1 MWYGGLVLFVCV
13 NRILLIVF
21 EVIMFWGKFGDFIR
35 DVGVFLLFKIILF
48 MGFVVIVF
56 FGLERVLFWKLL
68 KVFVIGK

>member
-1 MWYGGLVLFVCV
+1 
-13 NRILLIVF
+13 
-21 EVIMFWGKFGDFIR
+21 MFWGKFGDFIR